1 MKNLEIP
8 IDILNLCERIEKATV
23 GYDVYLAGGFLRDLE
38 YGNNTPKDVDL
49 FFVPWKGYNLEHL
62 PVWNDELELGHP
74 VYDYCS
80 PTQDM
85 KDRGVNRVVCFVSNK
100 LSTPEVNYIVYD
112 YGMSMEELAC
122 DFDMGINQIAYD
134 IKNKTL
140 YRSDKYTE
148 HHEQKVIECLH
159 KFSHERTWQRYQRMK
174 AKFPDYRVIGEP
186 DVTPVE
192 KLLYTCSL
200 NLKSRASSA
209 SA

>member
-1 MKNLEIP
+1 MKEIP
-8 IDILNLCERIEKATV
+8 KDILELCERIEKATV

-49 FFVPWKGYNLEHL
+49 FFVPNGVEGLKHS
-62 PVWNDELELGHP
+62 PVWETWMPLP
-74 VYDYCS
+74 VYDYCN

-85 KDRGVNRVVCFVSNK
+85 KDRGVNRVVCFVNYQ

-112 YGMSMEELAC
+112 YGMSMEELAR

-134 IKNKTL
+134 IKNKTF
-140 YRSDKYTE
+140 YRSDKYVE
-148 HHEQKVIECLH
+148 HHEQQVIECLH

-174 AKFPDYRVIGEP
+174 AKFPDYQVIGEP
-186 DVTPVE
+186 TVSALE

-200 NLKSRASSA
+200 NVKSRASSA